1 MYTSAEVVC
10 YVKPQFAV
18 YCRPKLCQHKLMI
31 HYLICVLQPT
41 LVTLTAITAGH
52 CPGSAMLLIE
62 GEEGTVLYT
71 GDFRFDIGMTA
82 HISAL
87 HDSAGNIKHIDAL
100 HCDTTFLNL
109 RALRIPSR

>member
-1 MYTSAEVVC
+1 
-10 YVKPQFAV
+10 
-18 YCRPKLCQHKLMI
+18 MI

-87 HDSAGNIKHIDAL
+87 HDSAGNVKHIDAL